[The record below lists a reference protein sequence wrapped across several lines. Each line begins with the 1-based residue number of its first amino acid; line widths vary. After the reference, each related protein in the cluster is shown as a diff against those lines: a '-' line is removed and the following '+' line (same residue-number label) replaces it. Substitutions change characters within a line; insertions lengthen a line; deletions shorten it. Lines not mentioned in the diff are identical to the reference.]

1 MKWRN
6 EIMEFTRWT
15 NEELEYLKEN
25 YQDKSYREIG
35 EYLGR
40 KEQAIRSKMH
50 YLGLK
55 KSVYHC
61 NYEYF
66 KDIDTEEKAY
76 WLGFIYADGNV
87 NKAQN
92 TLRINLQVN
101 DSNHLVKLNKSIGG
115 NFNVR
120 IYDEVH
126 KDKSYPM
133 SQILIYS
140 TSMVKDLMSYGVFPN
155 KTDKIIFPDLPENL
169 IRHFIRGY
177 FDGDGSICERKH
189 KKRLSD
195 LACSFSCG
203 SMLFLEKLREIL
215 YQNNIKS
222 YIVQD
227 KRGNKA
233 SLSLAGLT
241 NPDVFLH
248 YMYDNATIYLD
259 RKYNKKEYLY
269 RALDVEQRL
278 LRQIEKSGSF

>member
-1 MKWRN
+1 
-6 EIMEFTRWT
+6 MEFTRWT

>member
-1 MKWRN
+1 
-6 EIMEFTRWT
+6 MEFTRWT

-66 KDIDTEEKAY
+66 KDIDTEGKAY

-92 TLRINLQVN
+92 TLRINLQAN
-101 DSNHLVKLNKSIGG
+101 DSDHLVKLNKSIGG

-248 YMYDNATIYLD
+248 YIYDNATIYLD

-278 LRQIEKSGSF
+278 LRQIEKFGSF

>member
-1 MKWRN
+1 
-6 EIMEFTRWT
+6 MEFTRWT

-115 NFNVR
+115 NFSVR